1 MNKLSNQKGAH
12 DTVRSLGEHRGENL
26 AQALNIA
33 VLLPCYNEAQTIAD
47 TVAAFKAALPGTE
60 VYVYDNNSK
69 DATFEVARTAGAIV
83 ERERRQGKG
92 HVVRRMFADIDADI
106 YVMADGD
113 NTYDAPSVVPLIEKL
128 LSENLDMVVGS
139 RAKTDDPRAYRHG
152 HRFGNRML
160 TGVVSWIFGNDFQDM
175 LSGYRV
181 FSRRFVK
188 SFPSLS
194 RGFEIETELTVHAL
208 HLAMP
213 VGEHVTPY
221 YARPEGSTSKLSTY
235 RDGIKILRTI
245 IVLFKEEKPLLFFS
259 CAAAFFFLLAA
270 LLFVP
275 ILIEYSTTGLVPR
288 LPTAVLT
295 ASVALLGFLTL
306 ACGFILDT
314 VSRGRREVKRLHY
327 LLTGATRRPS

>member
-1 MNKLSNQKGAH
+1 MKSANQ
-12 DTVRSLGEHRGENL
+12 RSSLGVVRNFDEVRGEAL
-26 AQALNIA
+26 AQQLRIA
-33 VLLPCYNEAQTIAD
+33 VLLPCYNEAQTIGD
-47 TVAAFKAALPGTE
+47 TVAAFREVLPGAK

-69 DATFEVARTAGAIV
+69 DATSEVASAAGAIV
-83 ERERRQGKG
+83 QTERRQGKG

-113 NTYDAPSVVPLIEKL
+113 NTYDAPSVVPLVEKL
-128 LSENLDMVVGS
+128 LAENLDMVVGS
-139 RAKTDDPRAYRHG
+139 RAKTDDPRAYRQG
-152 HRFGNRML
+152 HRLGNRML

-213 VGEHVTPY
+213 VGEYVTPY
-221 YARPEGSTSKLSTY
+221 FARPEGSTSKLSTY
-235 RDGIKILRTI
+235 KDGIKILKTI
-245 IVLFKEEKPLLFFS
+245 VVLFKEEKPLMFFS
-259 CAAAFFFLLAA
+259 SAAAFFFLIAA
-270 LLFVP
+270 FLFIP
-275 ILIEYSTTGLVPR
+275 ILIDYSATGLVPR

-327 LLTGATRRPS
+327 LQYGATRRPA